1 MNLHNNILF
10 NLWNK
15 TDGVR
20 SSSKGAVLCFTETW
34 LGGLIP
40 DSALQ
45 LAGFQLYRA
54 DRDTELSGKTKGG
67 GICFY
72 INSGWCNDVTV
83 IQQHCSPDLES
94 FIIKC
99 KPFYSPR
106 EFASFILVGV
116 YIPPHAS
123 VQDAQR
129 MLADQILCVERI
141 NPDSLVIVLGD
152 FNKGNLTRELPKY
165 RQFIKCPTREENIL
179 DHCYTTVRDAY
190 HAVPR
195 AALGL
200 SDHVMVHLIPA
211 YRQKLKLVRTSKKWT
226 SEAVEDLQACLDST
240 DWDVFRTATNS
251 LDEYTE
257 AVTSYISFCEDCCVP
272 SCTRVSYNNDKPW
285 FSAKLR
291 RLRLDKEEAFRS
303 GDKDRFKEA
312 KYKFSKAVKEAKRL
326 YSEKLQHQFSA
337 NDSASVWKG
346 LRQITNYK
354 TKVPHSSNDQHLA
367 NDLNEFYC
375 RFERQ
380 RDSPATIPHNTLSSS
395 VSPPPPPPQQGPGH
409 LHQCPS

>member
-1 MNLHNNILF
+1 
-10 NLWNK
+10 
-15 TDGVR
+15 
-20 SSSKGAVLCFTETW
+20 
-34 LGGLIP
+34 
-40 DSALQ
+40 
-45 LAGFQLYRA
+45 
-54 DRDTELSGKTKGG
+54 
-67 GICFY
+67 
-72 INSGWCNDVTV
+72 
-83 IQQHCSPDLES
+83 
-94 FIIKC
+94 
-99 KPFYSPR
+99 
-106 EFASFILVGV
+106 
-116 YIPPHAS
+116 
-123 VQDAQR
+123 

-200 SDHVMVHLIPA
+200 SDHIMVHLIPA
-211 YRQKLKLVRTSKKWT
+211 YRQKLKLCKPVVRTSKKWT

-312 KYKFSKAVKEAKRL
+312 K
-326 YSEKLQHQFSA
+326 
-337 NDSASVWKG
+337 
-346 LRQITNYK
+346 
-354 TKVPHSSNDQHLA
+354 
-367 NDLNEFYC
+367 
-375 RFERQ
+375 
-380 RDSPATIPHNTLSSS
+380 
-395 VSPPPPPPQQGPGH
+395 
-409 LHQCPS
+409 